1 MTLSQAI
8 TAIQSD
14 PATFLKTEYVIVV
27 GGALRHHDGD
37 TICTMEQRTGRG
49 GGWMIT
55 VKEQNNPRA
64 LNAGEFRAW
73 YIPMQQLAG
82 MTANR
87 LPNAATSP
95 LTLMV
100 TSQLTACIF
109 GVGRDANGTIVAH
122 IQPDQKGHMNIAD
135 GKAREQI
142 RQSDARMTARVAG
155 MGNLIAK
162 ERTYGELESVTVLG
176 NRDATGNWT
185 IYAQKHDHSVCSITG
200 SMVL

>member
-1 MTLSQAI
+1 MTLAEAIRDIQA
-8 TAIQSD
+8 D
-14 PATFLKTEYVIVV
+14 PATFLKTEYVVV
-27 GGALRHHDGD
+27 AGGGLQHRAAD
-37 TICTMEQRTGRG
+37 TICKMDQRTGKG

-64 LNAGEFRAW
+64 LVAGEFRAW
-73 YIPMQQLAG
+73 YIPMQQLSG

-87 LPNAATSP
+87 LPDAANSP

-109 GVGRDANGTIVAH
+109 GVGRDAGGTIVAH
-122 IQPDQKGHMNIAD
+122 IQPDQQGHMNVTD
-135 GKAREQI
+135 GKTREQV
-142 RQSDARMTARVAG
+142 RQSDARMSARVAG
-155 MGNLIAK
+155 MGQLIAK

-176 NRDATGNWT
+176 KRDAGGNWK
-185 IYAQKHDHSVCSITG
+185 IFAQKHDHSACTISG